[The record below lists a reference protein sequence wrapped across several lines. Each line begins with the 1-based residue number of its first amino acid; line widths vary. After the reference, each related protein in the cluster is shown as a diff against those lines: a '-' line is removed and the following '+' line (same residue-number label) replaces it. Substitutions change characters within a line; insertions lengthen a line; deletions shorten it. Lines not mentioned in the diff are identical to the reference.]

1 MKLLSRIYPVVKN
14 KYFISI
20 VFFIIWMLFF
30 DPKDWQSIGERM
42 EKVKKFEQSEKKL
55 KEQIASTKNELN
67 LLRQSAQTIEQ
78 YAREKYFMK
87 KDNEDVFVIKTNNE

>member
-1 MKLLSRIYPVVKN
+1 MLSVFFKIIKN
-14 KYFISI
+14 KYFIVS
-20 VFFIIWMLFF
+20 VLFITWMLFF